1 MLLRTFAIVFFSCTS
16 LVGLT
21 LVADPSVG
29 APQRELKRA
38 PIIVETAEG
47 DVELLPEVAITPI
60 EQEIGM
66 TGRDR
71 SAAVAGMYF
80 PQTKPGIVDIPVSGG
95 SFPVDILFVGA
106 DGLIKNIQTVGN
118 GRTDVSVRSPGQ
130 VSGYLQMAGGMA
142 SRLGI
147 RPGDRLRT

>member
-29 APQRELKRA
+29 APQQELKRA
-38 PIIVETAEG
+38 PIVVETAEG
-47 DVELLPEVAITPI
+47 DVTLLPEVAITPT

-66 TGRDR
+66 MGRDR

-80 PQTKPGIVDIPVSGG
+80 PQTKPIIVEVPAAGS
-95 SFPVDILFVGA
+95 SFPVDIVFVGA
-106 DGLIKNIQTVGN
+106 DGLIKDIRTLGN
-118 GRTDVSVRSPGQ
+118 GRTEAAIRSPGQ

-142 SRLGI
+142 SKLGI